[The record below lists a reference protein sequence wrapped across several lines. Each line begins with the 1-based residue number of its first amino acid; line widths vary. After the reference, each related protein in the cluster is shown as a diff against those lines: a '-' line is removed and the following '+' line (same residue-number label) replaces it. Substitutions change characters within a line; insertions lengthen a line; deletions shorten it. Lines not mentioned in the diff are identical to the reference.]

1 MSIRDKTKAF
11 IKNFVIYGLGN
22 IANKVITVVL
32 IPVTTR
38 YLLVMEVGLLALLEM
53 LELFLTTILMMGIGN
68 AVWRY
73 LGRDTEENDRTII
86 FSAYI
91 GRLAINI
98 LIVAVLIIFSDL
110 ITRFLNIPPEYLN
123 LVILIIVNSLL
134 VAASNF
140 VLSLWR
146 YFDHS
151 LQFSIFSTARFF
163 LIVSFSL
170 YFVIV
175 LDLRVLGIVYAKLIV
190 NGLGFLYSILY
201 VFIKYRSTISSSVY
215 LKLQRYGFYF
225 ILLALVTP
233 ILNTANRLFINHFL
247 TLDEVAIFSI
257 AFKFGMLI
265 NILLVTP
272 MQLAWLP
279 MMYKLGTDTKS
290 TRYYRDFAY
299 YYTIIASLVFIL
311 IAIFREQLLLALTTA
326 DYLTGAKYIPM
337 VAAAYLINGYRH
349 FFMSGSAIKDKTS
362 FLGYA
367 SIMTIIINLL
377 LNNWLIGSFGI
388 WGAVFTTLLSY
399 IILSV
404 TILMA
409 SQTIIKVNWGWPK
422 ISGVM
427 LCMVIFILIHEYII
441 SSNFLPNWT
450 LKSIIF
456 IGYILTLRLTGLISQ
471 KEIKGLLELM
481 DKIMFRLA
489 IKNSN

>member
-1 MSIRDKTKAF
+1 
-11 IKNFVIYGLGN
+11 
-22 IANKVITVVL
+22 
-32 IPVTTR
+32 
-38 YLLVMEVGLLALLEM
+38 
-53 LELFLTTILMMGIGN
+53 
-68 AVWRY
+68 
-73 LGRDTEENDRTII
+73 
-86 FSAYI
+86 
-91 GRLAINI
+91 
-98 LIVAVLIIFSDL
+98 
-110 ITRFLNIPPEYLN
+110 
-123 LVILIIVNSLL
+123 
-134 VAASNF
+134 
-140 VLSLWR
+140 
-146 YFDHS
+146 
-151 LQFSIFSTARFF
+151 
-163 LIVSFSL
+163 
-170 YFVIV
+170 
-175 LDLRVLGIVYAKLIV
+175 VYAKLIV

-377 LNNWLIGSFGI
+377 LNNWLIGNFGI
-388 WGAVFTTLLSY
+388 WGAVVTTLLSY
-399 IILSV
+399 IVLSV

-456 IGYILTLRLTGLISQ
+456 IGYILALRLTGLISQ
-471 KEIKGLLELM
+471 KEIRGLIELM
-481 DKIMFRLA
+481 DKIMSRLA

>member
-1 MSIRDKTKAF
+1 
-11 IKNFVIYGLGN
+11 
-22 IANKVITVVL
+22 
-32 IPVTTR
+32 
-38 YLLVMEVGLLALLEM
+38 
-53 LELFLTTILMMGIGN
+53 
-68 AVWRY
+68 
-73 LGRDTEENDRTII
+73 
-86 FSAYI
+86 
-91 GRLAINI
+91 
-98 LIVAVLIIFSDL
+98 
-110 ITRFLNIPPEYLN
+110 
-123 LVILIIVNSLL
+123 
-134 VAASNF
+134 
-140 VLSLWR
+140 
-146 YFDHS
+146 
-151 LQFSIFSTARFF
+151 
-163 LIVSFSL
+163 
-170 YFVIV
+170 
-175 LDLRVLGIVYAKLIV
+175 
-190 NGLGFLYSILY
+190 
-201 VFIKYRSTISSSVY
+201 
-215 LKLQRYGFYF
+215 
-225 ILLALVTP
+225 
-233 ILNTANRLFINHFL
+233 
-247 TLDEVAIFSI
+247 
-257 AFKFGMLI
+257 
-265 NILLVTP
+265 
-272 MQLAWLP
+272 
-279 MMYKLGTDTKS
+279 
-290 TRYYRDFAY
+290 
-299 YYTIIASLVFIL
+299 
-311 IAIFREQLLLALTTA
+311 
-326 DYLTGAKYIPM
+326 M

-481 DKIMFRLA
+481 DKIMSRLA